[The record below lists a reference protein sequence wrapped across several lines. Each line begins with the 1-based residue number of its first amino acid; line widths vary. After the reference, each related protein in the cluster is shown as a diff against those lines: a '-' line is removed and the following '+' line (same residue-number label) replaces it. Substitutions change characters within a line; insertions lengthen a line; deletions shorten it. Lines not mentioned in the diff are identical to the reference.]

1 MFEQFSRS
9 WTLVKASAGVLK
21 QDKELLVFPAI
32 SVIASLLVVATFIL
46 PLFGLL
52 DCKALE
58 QGEREPVWLYAWVF
72 LFYLAQYFVIFYFN
86 TALVGAAMIR
96 LRGGDP
102 TVADGLQIAWSKVGT
117 ILGYAL
123 IAATVGMIL
132 RAIEERAGMI
142 GKWVAGLLGAAWTV
156 LTFLTVPV
164 LVSRDIGP
172 LEAVKESA
180 LLLKKT
186 WGENVIGQGGVGLVF
201 GLLQF
206 VVITLTVVALIALV
220 VASKSMFLIV
230 SVIVLGVSHDY
241 GAGAGSGGACPAS
254 TRRRCIG
261 TRWARTPSAST
272 GHAGFGLRRQA
283 LSASAAVVGAEALFA
298 IQRLVCRLDG
308 VGAEAR
314 GLVARQRLQL
324 VAHLEFIAAV
334 QPDLVLHRY
343 RDVALGGACAEV
355 LAVSDLDF
363 AAAGIRLHPGATR
376 GEQRQRQREQDR
388 QTHGQ
393 LLGVNAPRA

>member
-1 MFEQFSRS
+1 MFERFARS
-9 WTLVKASAGVLK
+9 WTLVKASASVLK
-21 QDKELLVFPAI
+21 QDKELMLFPVI
-32 SVIASLLVVATFIL
+32 SVIASLLVVASFVL

-52 DCKALE
+52 DLKALE
-58 QGEREPVWLYAWVF
+58 QGEREPVWLYGWVF

-123 IAATVGMIL
+123 IAATVGLAL

-156 LTFLTVPV
+156 LSFLTVPV

-206 VVITLTVVALIALV
+206 FVITLTVVALIAV

-230 SVIVLGVSHDY
+230 SVIVLG
-241 GAGAGSGGACPAS
+241 
-254 TRRRCIG
+254 
-261 TRWARTPSAST
+261 
-272 GHAGFGLRRQA
+272 GLAILALALVQAA
-283 LSASAAVVGAEALFA
+283 LSGIYSAALYRHAMGEDTVGIDSGMLASA
-298 IQRLVCRLDG
+298 
-308 VGAEAR
+308 
-314 GLVARQRLQL
+314 
-324 VAHLEFIAAV
+324 
-334 QPDLVLHRY
+334 
-343 RDVALGGACAEV
+343 
-355 LAVSDLDF
+355 F
-363 AAAGIRLHPGATR
+363 AAKR
-376 GEQRQRQREQDR
+376 
-388 QTHGQ
+388 
-393 LLGVNAPRA
+393 

>member
-1 MFEQFSRS
+1 MFERFARS
-9 WTLVKASAGVLK
+9 WTLVKASASVLK
-21 QDKELLVFPAI
+21 QDKELMLFPVI
-32 SVIASLLVVATFIL
+32 SVIASLLVVASFVL

-52 DCKALE
+52 DLKALE

-123 IAATVGMIL
+123 IAATVGLIL

-142 GKWVAGLLGAAWTV
+142 GKWIAGLLGAAWTV
-156 LTFLTVPV
+156 LSFLTVPV

-206 VVITLTVVALIALV
+206 LVITLTVVALIAV

-230 SVIVLGVSHDY
+230 SVI
-241 GAGAGSGGACPAS
+241 
-254 TRRRCIG
+254 
-261 TRWARTPSAST
+261 
-272 GHAGFGLRRQA
+272 
-283 LSASAAVVGAEALFA
+283 
-298 IQRLVCRLDG
+298 
-308 VGAEAR
+308 
-314 GLVARQRLQL
+314 
-324 VAHLEFIAAV
+324 
-334 QPDLVLHRY
+334 
-343 RDVALGGACAEV
+343 ALGGLTI
-355 LAVSDLDF
+355 LALALVQAALSGIYSAALYRHAMGEDTVGIDSGMLASAF
-363 AAAGIRLHPGATR
+363 AVKR
-376 GEQRQRQREQDR
+376 
-388 QTHGQ
+388 
-393 LLGVNAPRA
+393 